1 MSLFHRVGLLFR
13 TIKFLK
19 FEQIFF
25 RILKRFKSKKIFVPQ
40 KVELSNRKPI
50 QGFFRKKQSIFE
62 DNQFFFLNKKEEL
75 SFPNDWYSEGDSLL
89 WKYNLHYFDGLISD
103 NTAPEVKTNLVNMW
117 ISSNS
122 NRYSIGWNSYPL
134 SLRITNWI
142 KWAWIYETKL
152 DIKVSNSLYSQAKFL
167 SKNLEYHLLGNHL
180 LENSKALIFAGYF
193 FKGKEAELWLAKGIK
208 ILKKEFERQILDDG
222 GHFELSPM
230 YHSIILELIH
240 DIYLLSISID
250 APRILN
256 EQSKFLKSKMIS
268 MTNWLEKMIHHDGD
282 IALFND
288 AAFGIAIEPRI
299 LIDKI
304 KKDFSIKLNE
314 ISDCEFLEDTG
325 YLRLSKGESILFFDL
340 AEIGARYLPGHG
352 HADTLSIELSVFGQR
367 LITNLGTSEYGN
379 GQRRIFERSTKAHST
394 VELND
399 QNSSEVWDG
408 FRVGRRAK
416 VFDLKIQKNKEKI
429 SVEAKHNG
437 YRFLKR
443 GLIHKRKIELFEDSL
458 VIYDQV
464 TKNVASYLSRFHIH
478 PCIKIE
484 LIEEKNGK
492 FIFPNNDVVF
502 WEAKT
507 DEVLLKDVLF
517 APQFNILQNTK
528 TLILKNNKSID
539 TMLKIYWKK

>member
-1 MSLFHRVGLLFR
+1 
-13 TIKFLK
+13 
-19 FEQIFF
+19 
-25 RILKRFKSKKIFVPQ
+25 
-40 KVELSNRKPI
+40 
-50 QGFFRKKQSIFE
+50 
-62 DNQFFFLNKKEEL
+62 
-75 SFPNDWYSEGDSLL
+75 
-89 WKYNLHYFDGLISD
+89 
-103 NTAPEVKTNLVNMW
+103 MW

-152 DIKVSNSLYSQAKFL
+152 DTKVSNSLYSQAKFL

-325 YLRLSKGESILFFDL
+325 YLRLSKGESIL
-340 AEIGARYLPGHG
+340 
-352 HADTLSIELSVFGQR
+352 
-367 LITNLGTSEYGN
+367 LI
-379 GQRRIFERSTKAHST
+379 
-394 VELND
+394 
-399 QNSSEVWDG
+399 
-408 FRVGRRAK
+408 
-416 VFDLKIQKNKEKI
+416 
-429 SVEAKHNG
+429 
-437 YRFLKR
+437 
-443 GLIHKRKIELFEDSL
+443 
-458 VIYDQV
+458 
-464 TKNVASYLSRFHIH
+464 
-478 PCIKIE
+478 
-484 LIEEKNGK
+484 
-492 FIFPNNDVVF
+492 
-502 WEAKT
+502 
-507 DEVLLKDVLF
+507 
-517 APQFNILQNTK
+517 
-528 TLILKNNKSID
+528 
-539 TMLKIYWKK
+539 